1 MRLFLFV
8 LCVFAGLGLVYC
20 QTDYQDLLRKC
31 KAQNY
36 SEETCI
42 TLLR

>member
-1 MRLFLFV
+1 MKLFAIALV
-8 LCVFAGLGLVYC
+8 VATALGLVYC
-20 QTDYQDLLRKC
+20 QSDYQDLLRKC

-42 TLLR
+42 TMLR